1 VSNPFSPNFSQSSP
15 NFSTDIYEGF
25 VESESFRVSMPGGT
39 FYAPASAYYDATL
52 EGNIQSYMEHSA
64 SNPTFAGYDTNSAY
78 YSAALEAQYDVSNP
92 SSLNYDKSSTDF
104 DTKLDVSSSSFE
116 LLNSKYDPN
125 REFDYVRG
133 EPVHFENSNDAPTS
147 IFESLIRL
155 AERLKNNQD
164 VAPSISN
171 IDNNIEALS
180 ASRTQIGTYLN
191 TIETQLDI
199 NDSFKLE
206 F

>member
-1 VSNPFSPNFSQSSP
+1 M
-15 NFSTDIYEGF
+15 
-25 VESESFRVSMPGGT
+25 SMPGGA
-39 FYAPASAYYDATL
+39 FYDPSSAYYDA
-52 EGNIQSYMEHSA
+52 
-64 SNPTFAGYDTNSAY
+64 
-78 YSAALEAQYDVSNP
+78 
-92 SSLNYDKSSTDF
+92 
-104 DTKLDVSSSSFE
+104 KLDVSSSSFE
-116 LLNSKYDPN
+116 PLDSKHDPN

-133 EPVHFENSNDAPTS
+133 EPVPFENSNDAPTS

-155 AERLKNNQD
+155 AERLENNQD

-180 ASRTQIGTYLN
+180 ASRAQIGTYLN

-206 F
+206 FKETLSDLKDLDMAEAIMEFQTKMMALQLAQQAFQQIKEMSMASKNIF